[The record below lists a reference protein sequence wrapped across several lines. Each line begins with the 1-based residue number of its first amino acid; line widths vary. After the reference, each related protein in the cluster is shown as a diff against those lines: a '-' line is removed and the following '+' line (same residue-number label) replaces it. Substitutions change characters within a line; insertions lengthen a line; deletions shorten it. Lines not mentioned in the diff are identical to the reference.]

1 MARQEHV
8 HIITAGENIHAAY
21 TAAIRDLADITHTYV
36 FADTELYTNSA
47 RDDERTKA
55 YKTAARDA
63 ANKVKSVSLS
73 LKIPA
78 SLIYIDPPASGSVI
92 KAILKIKKEHPDARY
107 SFNLSAGSKDLS
119 MALFTISLWLEGDA
133 YYAFSERKG
142 DAAPVKMA
150 IPKNPA
156 RDMWA
161 NPNYMKILSFLGHT
175 PGEKEATPRV
185 LPRQYIFT
193 QLESFYVPVR
203 KKGVKTV
210 TSPTKTDLFTGKRAI
225 IPVLSQG
232 TLTNLLSA
240 MTAYGLIREA
250 AGPGGNRKEKCYA
263 ITPVGELALK
273 FS

>member
-1 MARQEHV
+1 MAREEHI

-63 ANKVKSVSLS
+63 ANKVKSVCLS

-78 SLIYIDPPASGSVI
+78 SLIYIDPPAFGSVI
-92 KAILKIKKEHPDARY
+92 KAILKIRKEHPDAKY

-119 MALFTISLWLEGDA
+119 MALFAISLWLEGDA
-133 YYAFSERKG
+133 YYAFSDRTG

-150 IPKNPA
+150 IPKIPA

-161 NPNYMKILSFLGHT
+161 NPNYIKILAILDPA
-175 PGEKEATPRV
+175 PGEKEPTP

-193 QLESFYVPVR
+193 QLESFYMPVR

-210 TSPTKTDLFTGKRAI
+210 TSPTKTDLFTGKRAV

-232 TLTNLLSA
+232 TFSNLLSA
-240 MTAYGLIREA
+240 MIAYNLIREA
-250 AGPGGNRKEKCYA
+250 AVPDGNRKEKYYA
-263 ITPVGELALK
+263 ITPGGELALK